1 MVKIVSMW
9 HDPDSCVVH
18 YILPNK
24 TEFLFKPEKLG
35 DNLREIPYPYIYVFV
50 RDLPKIAD
58 VFNGCDIRRTVAT
71 VFPFKE
77 RQLVAKIAAGT
88 PEKIGE
94 LTKKIEERQVKTIES
109 HIPYA
114 RRVLIDCYGRLS
126 SYFMG
131 GDNVFKR
138 SYIDTEVDERDAET
152 IIAFSAVTS
161 DESKSAVGEE
171 CLDLIVEVLGKSS
184 VVIGWNIEYDQKKI
198 ANMLSKR
205 YGDDFTHNLMKRV
218 VFYDLMEPYVTYR
231 RQRPPAP
238 KTWKLKDV
246 CLHEFN
252 RILPTAYDMGK
263 KYYELFESDKR
274 LLAKINL
281 EHAKALAELDEK
293 YQFSFIDEMV
303 ADEACVTMDKVYE
316 KTLVWANL
324 LRKRGVLV
332 PGRAL
337 FDKQDVQ
344 GALILDPVVGL
355 LENVYVFDIVSMY
368 PMILK
373 TVDIVGMSDAVKD
386 LLEKRIQL
394 KKMMKEAAKSGDIQS
409 YNRFK
414 AQQTALKVIINS
426 AVGVMGRYGD
436 GKNGLYYPEGISKVT
451 AKGRMILSRLKHVLE
466 EKRYGMVVYGDTDSI
481 FIKFGG
487 KSTEIFDWV
496 KGTVLPELNTVLKE
510 ELGEDAEIEI
520 DKVFDKI
527 VFVTKKK
534 YAAKAVFL
542 DGTWLDSPQTMTVG
556 LETVRGDWCMLAKN
570 VLSNVIELTFAGKP
584 LSYIMDVV
592 SEYYRRM
599 INKEYDQDLVLYR
612 SLSRPVRSYKS
623 KNIPHLRALKIL
635 KDMNE
640 VVRVGDKI
648 SYVIVSCEKGK
659 MKVEPVTET
668 YFPVIEFS

>member
-1 MVKIVSMW
+1 MEES
-9 HDPDSCVVH
+9 
-18 YILPNK
+18 
-24 TEFLFKPEKLG
+24 EKSNIKSGKL
-35 DNLREIPYPYIYVFV
+35 PYPYIYVFSE
-50 RDLPKIAD
+50 DL
-58 VFNGCDIRRTVAT
+58 RTVQHVLSRCKVYDATAT

-77 RQLVAKIAAGT
+77 RKKLSKIVAST
-88 PEKIGE
+88 PEEIGE
-94 LTKKIEERQVKTIES
+94 MTKKIEAANVKTIES

-114 RRVLIDCYGRLS
+114 RRLLIDGLEKIS
-126 SYFMG
+126 QYFEEK
-131 GDNVFKR
+131 DESFR
-138 SYIDTEVDERDAET
+138 RAYIDTEVDERDAET
-152 IIAFSAVTS
+152 VIAFSAVTS
-161 DESKSAVGEE
+161 NGMKTAVGDA
-171 CLDLIVEVLGKSS
+171 CLSLIVDVLKQSS
-184 VVIGWNIEYDQKKI
+184 LVIGWNIEYDQKKI
-198 ANMLSKR
+198 ARMLVKE
-205 YGDDFTHNLMKRV
+205 YGETFAYNILRRV
-218 VFYDLMEPYVTYR
+218 TFYDLMEPYVVYR

-263 KYYELFESDKR
+263 KYYELFESDKS

-373 TVDIVGMSDAVKD
+373 TVDVVGMSDAVKD

-394 KKMMKEAAKSGDIQS
+394 KKMMKEAAKSGDTQS

-496 KGTVLPELNTVLKE
+496 KGTVLSELNTVLKE

-542 DGTWLDSPQTMTVG
+542 DGTWLDSPQTITVG
-556 LETVRGDWCMLAKN
+556 LETVRGDWCTLAKN
-570 VLSNVIELTFAGKP
+570 VLGNVIELTFAGKP

-599 INKEYDQDLVLYR
+599 INKEYDQDLV
-612 SLSRPVRSYKS
+612 
-623 KNIPHLRALKIL
+623 
-635 KDMNE
+635 
-640 VVRVGDKI
+640 
-648 SYVIVSCEKGK
+648 
-659 MKVEPVTET
+659 
-668 YFPVIEFS
+668 